1 MAKTQQNISHRPTK
15 CSHRRPI
22 LSCPYS
28 KRQNTALATIRDVGV
43 SCSQSAPNRLPSFF
57 SLGIKAR
64 ENGEKRRIEQSKP
77 SNSRPCASDS
87 ENQIPNEARPLP
99 EIKSGQAPT
108 AKGSSGSCNRGIKK
122 LRTFG
127 KFAAYSFWS
136 AYGDGITN
144 RFLFSKNG
152 IKSPPDQWGCYYG
165 IRTFLIIHEGSTYY
179 TFTNLIH
186 ENT

>member
-1 MAKTQQNISHRPTK
+1 MAKTQQNISQRTTK

-136 AYGDGITN
+136 GRQDSNLRPSAPKADALARLRHAPFPKEDDKPSQN
-144 RFLFSKNG
+144 DCLSMLFQKILN
-152 IKSPPDQWGCYYG
+152 
-165 IRTFLIIHEGSTYY
+165 
-179 TFTNLIH
+179 
-186 ENT
+186 